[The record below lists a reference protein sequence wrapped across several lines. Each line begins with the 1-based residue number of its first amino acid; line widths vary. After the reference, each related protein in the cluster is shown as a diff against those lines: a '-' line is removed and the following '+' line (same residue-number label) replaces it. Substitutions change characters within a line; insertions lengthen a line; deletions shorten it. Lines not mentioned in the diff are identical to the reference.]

1 MLRPLLLLTVAVMLV
16 SSGCSPGEDSA
27 GAESTVPT
35 TVATTTTTT
44 TITTTTSMAPA
55 TTTSTTTQPATTTTT
70 VAAATTPS
78 AAKLDIVALGGS
90 NVAGYGLGGAFDPE
104 QGYPAVY
111 ARSLVEETGVETR
124 YRAHHTLETTP
135 WQNRSLSTWNAL
147 LATDE
152 EIRANLES
160 AEVVIIEIGVHTI
173 VIKCGTHLTFTKEC
187 LIDATA
193 TMPAEYEK
201 LFSAIDELVAD
212 DTIVMALNQGLPRPT
227 SEYWRDHPDWSA
239 MKSEAFEVWWGGL
252 DAAAAAHNVVVI
264 DTAHMFGDGDPGEFG
279 IGPEYTQPD
288 GAHLNPEGHRLFA
301 DLLLE
306 ADGIDPSA

>member
-1 MLRPLLLLTVAVMLV
+1 MTRRLSTAFCSLALIVGAC
-16 SSGCSPGEDSA
+16 SSGDS
-27 GAESTVPT
+27 SSPT
-35 TVATTTTTT
+35 TAPQTTTTIATTTT
-44 TITTTTSMAPA
+44 
-55 TTTSTTTQPATTTTT
+55 
-70 VAAATTPS
+70 AAVVI
-78 AAKLDIVALGGS
+78 DVVALGGS
-90 NVAGYGLGGAFDPE
+90 NVAGYGLGGAFDPD
-104 QGYPAVY
+104 QGFPAVY
-111 ARSLVEETGVETR
+111 ARSLADETGIETR

-152 EIRANLES
+152 EIRADLES

-201 LFSAIDELVAD
+201 LFGTIDELVAD

-227 SEYWRDHPDWSA
+227 SEYWRDHPDWPA

-252 DAAAAAHNVVVI
+252 DAAAAAHNAIVI
-264 DTAHMFGDGDPGEFG
+264 DTAHMFGGGVPDEFG

-288 GAHLNPEGHRLFA
+288 GAHLNLEGHRLFA

-306 ADGIDPSA
+306 ADGVAPSV